1 MKSGRLSLLTKDD
14 PGICQR
20 EISTKCVL
28 LQYLSL
34 SSKDTKVELEKSIWD
49 YHNPYEWLRRVRNS
63 SFPPLII
70 CVAISGG
77 VHGKEANPNLP
88 ETPDEQVEQT
98 YAAYQAGASMV
109 HVHVRDP
116 QKWWDGSDS
125 VKQYRKVNSMIREAC
140 PDIIINNTTGGS
152 FGMTVEQRLTCL
164 DAKPEIATLNMGPDM
179 YKTRLKERKPPLP
192 HPRPAVN
199 MEGIVPVTYE
209 EIRTFAAGMK
219 DRGIKPEMEVYQ
231 PGQLWSFNELV
242 EHDLIKPPYLIQFV
256 TGYMTNPWATPRN
269 LINAIEQLPSEVILE
284 ISGVG
289 PFQTPMTTLGI
300 IMGAGIIRVGLED
313 NVYAKRGQLLKNN
326 AEAVEKV
333 VRIAGELNRA
343 IATRAQAREMLG
355 ISREPGQY

>member
-231 PGQLWSFNELV
+231 PGQLWSFYELV

-333 VRIAGELNRA
+333 VRIAGDLNRA
-343 IATRAQAREMLG
+343 LATPAQAREMLG
-355 ISREPGQY
+355 ISREPGHY

>member
-1 MKSGRLSLLTKDD
+1 
-14 PGICQR
+14 
-20 EISTKCVL
+20 
-28 LQYLSL
+28 
-34 SSKDTKVELEKSIWD
+34 VELEKSIWD

-231 PGQLWSFNELV
+231 PGQLWSFYELV

-333 VRIAGELNRA
+333 VRIAGDLNRA
-343 IATRAQAREMLG
+343 LATPAQAREMLG
-355 ISREPGQY
+355 ISREPGHY